1 MKETYHH
8 ITHLTGSLLAVVFAT
23 FTLLACHE
31 EQQLLTVPESATLK
45 LTLGAPHMSVAT
57 RGISDDPENTNGE
70 WTSEELLVDG
80 RILKELALLL
90 LDGNTLVGTKNFSY
104 ADNATVTQDATF
116 KGLVAGKSYRLIAIA
131 NYSGLSNFPV
141 ITGLSVNTDISTTL
155 NSLYDYTL
163 DAGGDFVVTPQKQ
176 PLTLVQ
182 DITMPA
188 SGGTY
193 EVSGELVRTFA
204 RLRIEVA
211 TKSDINDLTINGL
224 SFNTP
229 FAQQNAYLLTHPE
242 DIDRNFAG
250 FTKGMPTVTSTDALT
265 QYVEGTTVS
274 KGNNSK
280 VLFDGY
286 ILESRNGDDGYHY
299 TLDVEYKGASTI
311 VSTIVDVDYTFI
323 ENVTYSTLNDIKSNY
338 SSYCFIIRNTRQ
350 NKDIYVDS
358 RNLIYQQSSLS
369 SIYSD
374 LKNNQNILWKLKK
387 APGDDNNFYLYN
399 IGKEKYA
406 GKAPVSGYG
415 SPAFPTTEAP
425 DVHFTLEDAAAGI
438 AMGASEYDDSDGTK
452 RFMNDKDGEY
462 ISSWT
467 QGDPGSGFYFYPVQQ
482 DVTTEDVV
490 YPAQYDT
497 PITLRTI
504 DAVSGVASDATQI
517 SRNDFIN
524 VLVNVAYNENTG
536 TMEFYV
542 EDWEKVDIDV
552 PSFE

>member
-1 MKETYHH
+1 MKGTYHH
-8 ITHLTGSLLAVVFAT
+8 ITHLTGSLLAVIFAT

-90 LDGNTLVGTKNFSY
+90 LDGNTLVGTQNFSY
-104 ADNATVTQDATF
+104 TDNATVTQDATF

-141 ITGLSVNTDISTTL
+141 ITGLSVNSNISTIL
-155 NSLYDYTL
+155 NSLYAYTL
-163 DAGGDFVVTPQKQ
+163 DAGDDFVVTPQKQ

-182 DITMPA
+182 DVTMPA

-211 TKSDINDLTINGL
+211 NKSDINDLTINGL
-224 SFNTP
+224 SFKTP
-229 FAQQNAYLLTHPE
+229 FAQQKAYLLTRPE
-242 DIDRNFAG
+242 DVDRNFAG
-250 FTKGMPTVTSTDALT
+250 FTKGRPTVYSSDALT
-265 QYVEGTTVS
+265 QYVAGTTVS

-286 ILESRNGDDGYHY
+286 ILESRNGDGGYSY
-299 TLDVEYKGASTI
+299 TLDVWYKGASYTTTTTKYE
-311 VSTIVDVDYTFI
+311 VSSTY
-323 ENVTYSTLNDIKSNY
+323 YSTVDTLKTDYNNKLFLIK
-338 SSYCFIIRNTRQ
+338 NTRTS
-350 NKDIYVDS
+350 NGANYIMV
-358 RNLIYQQSSLS
+358 NHEGEVYQQSR
-369 SIYSD
+369 YSD
-374 LKNNQNILWKLKK
+374 LASEKNLLWKLESQGTDGYFYIYNVGEGVYIGD
-387 APGDDNNFYLYN
+387 APGGGN
-399 IGKEKYA
+399 
-406 GKAPVSGYG
+406 
-415 SPAFPTTEAP
+415 AFSTTE
-425 DVHFTLEDAAAGI
+425 DRSTFFRFTNSKNTTYGGIQMDANAEG
-438 AMGASEYDDSDGTK
+438 GGSY
-452 RFMNDKDGEY
+452 MNDNSGDFICSYYADDG
-462 ISSWT
+462 
-467 QGDPGSGFYFYPVQQ
+467 GNGFHFYPVTE
-482 DVTTEDVV
+482 VTTTETHD
-490 YPAQYDT
+490 AQYNSE
-497 PITLRTI
+497 ITLRTI

-542 EDWEKVDIDV
+542 EDWNEVTGSIV
-552 PSFE
+552 FE

>member
-8 ITHLTGSLLAVVFAT
+8 ITHLTGSLLAVIFAA

-90 LDGNTLVGTKNFSY
+90 LDGNTLVGTQNFSY
-104 ADNATVTQDATF
+104 TDNATVTQDATF

-141 ITGLSVNTDISTTL
+141 ITGLSVNSNISTTL
-155 NSLYDYTL
+155 NSLYAYTL
-163 DAGGDFVVTPQKQ
+163 DAGDDFVVTPQKQ

-182 DITMPA
+182 DITMPV

-211 TKSDINDLTINGL
+211 NKSDINDLTINGL

-229 FAQQNAYLLTHPE
+229 FAQQKAYLLTIP
-242 DIDRNFAG
+242 DNIDRNFADA
-250 FTKGMPTVTSTDALT
+250 FTKGKPTVTSTDDALT
-265 QYVEGTTVS
+265 QYVAGTTVS

-299 TLDVEYKGASTI
+299 TLDVEYRGASYTTTTTKYE
-311 VSTIVDVDYTFI
+311 VSDTP
-323 ENVTYSTLNDIKSNY
+323 YSTVNRLKSNY
-338 SSYCFIIRNTRQ
+338 NNKLFLIKNTRIS
-350 NKDIYVDS
+350 NGANYIMVNGDGKV
-358 RNLIYQQSSLS
+358 YQQSR
-369 SIYSD
+369 YSD
-374 LKNNQNILWKLKK
+374 LASEKELLWKLESQGTDGYFYIYNVGEGVYIGD
-387 APGDDNNFYLYN
+387 APG
-399 IGKEKYA
+399 GGA
-406 GKAPVSGYG
+406 
-415 SPAFPTTEAP
+415 AFPTTKEKTIYFR
-425 DVHFTLEDAAAGI
+425 FTDSSHSTYGGIQMDANAKG
-438 AMGASEYDDSDGTK
+438 GDSY
-452 RFMNDKDGEY
+452 MNDNSGNFICSYYADDG
-462 ISSWT
+462 
-467 QGDPGSGFYFYPVQQ
+467 GNGFHFYPVTE
-482 DVTTEDVV
+482 VTTTETHA
-490 YPAQYDT
+490 AQYNSD
-497 PITLRTI
+497 ITLRTI

-542 EDWEKVDIDV
+542 EDWNEVTGSIV
-552 PSFE
+552 FE

>member
-45 LTLGAPHMSVAT
+45 LTLGATHMNVAT
-57 RGISDDPENTNGE
+57 RGISDDPDMKGT
-70 WTSEELLVDG
+70 WTDDEKLKDG

-90 LDGNTLVGTKNFSY
+90 LDGNTLVGTQNFSY

-131 NYSGLSNFPV
+131 NYSGLQDFPA

-155 NSLYDYTL
+155 NSLYAYTL
-163 DAGGDFVVTPQKQ
+163 DAGDDFVVTPQKQ

-211 TKSDINDLTINGL
+211 NKSDIHDLTINGL
-224 SFNTP
+224 SFNTI
-229 FAQQNAYLLTHPE
+229 FAQKQAYLLTDP
-242 DIDRNFAG
+242 DNPDRNFSG
-250 FTKGMPTVTSTDALT
+250 ITTGMPTLNSTDALT
-265 QYVEGTTVS
+265 VYTTKKKIAAKS
-274 KGNNSK
+274 SD

-286 ILESRNGDDGYHY
+286 ILESRNDEGYKY
-299 TLDVEYKGASTI
+299 TLNVEYKGASYTTTTQTI
-311 VSTIVDVDYTFI
+311 KSTGTCYTETSQLREYYDTNTMFLIKNTRRDNYIMVNESREVYQQGVDLNT
-323 ENVTYSTLNDIKSNY
+323 NLLND
-338 SSYCFIIRNTRQ
+338 Q
-350 NKDIYVDS
+350 H
-358 RNLIYQQSSLS
+358 L
-369 SIYSD
+369 
-374 LKNNQNILWKLKK
+374 LWKLERYSDSNK
-387 APGDDNNFYLYN
+387 DFYYLYN
-399 IGKEKYA
+399 VGKQVYIGDPPGTQK
-406 GKAPVSGYG
+406 
-415 SPAFPTTEAP
+415 AFPTAGKNTYFR
-425 DVHFTLEDAAAGI
+425 FTDYSNSTYGGIQMDAYGAG
-438 AMGASEYDDSDGTK
+438 GYNY
-452 RFMNDKDGEY
+452 MNDY
-462 ISSWT
+462 S
-467 QGDPGSGFYFYPVQQ
+467 GDFICSYSENDAGNGFHFYPVTE
-482 DVTTEDVV
+482 VTTTETHDAL
-490 YPAQYDT
+490 YNSD
-497 PITLRTI
+497 ITLRTI
-504 DAVSGVASDATQI
+504 DAVSGVASKATQI

>member
-1 MKETYHH
+1 MKGTYHH
-8 ITHLTGSLLAVVFAT
+8 ITHLTGSLLAVIFAT

-90 LDGNTLVGTKNFSY
+90 LDGNTLVGTQNFSY
-104 ADNATVTQDATF
+104 TDNATVTQDATF

-141 ITGLSVNTDISTTL
+141 ITGLSVNSNISTIL
-155 NSLYDYTL
+155 NSLYAYTL
-163 DAGGDFVVTPQKQ
+163 DAGDDFVVTPQKQ

-182 DITMPA
+182 DVTMPA

-211 TKSDINDLTINGL
+211 NKSDINDLTINGL
-224 SFNTP
+224 SFKTP
-229 FAQQNAYLLTHPE
+229 FAQQKAYLLTRPE
-242 DIDRNFAG
+242 DVDRNFAG
-250 FTKGMPTVTSTDALT
+250 FTKGRPTVYSSDALT
-265 QYVEGTTVS
+265 QYVAGTTVS

-286 ILESRNGDDGYHY
+286 ILESRNGDGGYSY
-299 TLDVEYKGASTI
+299 TLDVWYKGASYTTTTTKYE
-311 VSTIVDVDYTFI
+311 VSSTY
-323 ENVTYSTLNDIKSNY
+323 YSTVDELKDNYNNKLFLIK
-338 SSYCFIIRNTRQ
+338 NTRA
-350 NKDIYVDS
+350 NYIMVNEGKVY
-358 RNLIYQQSSLS
+358 LQSS
-369 SIYSD
+369 YSD
-374 LKNNQNILWKLKK
+374 LTSDKNLLWKLESQGTDGYFYIYNVGEGVYIGE
-387 APGDDNNFYLYN
+387 APGDQ
-399 IGKEKYA
+399 A
-406 GKAPVSGYG
+406 
-415 SPAFPTTEAP
+415 AFPTTNEKKTYFI
-425 DVHFTLEDAAAGI
+425 FTDFENSTYGGIQMEDAN
-438 AMGASEYDDSDGTK
+438 AS
-452 RFMNDKDGEY
+452 GEY
-462 ISSWT
+462 SYMNAHPSSFICSYSANDN
-467 QGDPGSGFYFYPVQQ
+467 GNGFHFYPVTE
-482 DVTTEDVV
+482 VTTTETHD
-490 YPAQYDT
+490 AQYNSD
-497 PITLRTI
+497 ITLRTI

-542 EDWEKVDIDV
+542 KDWTKVNSDITFD
-552 PSFE
+552 

>member
-45 LTLGAPHMSVAT
+45 LTLGATHMNVAT

-90 LDGNTLVGTKNFSY
+90 LDGNTLVGTQNFSY

-131 NYSGLSNFPV
+131 NYSGLQDFPA

-155 NSLYDYTL
+155 NSLYAYTL

-211 TKSDINDLTINGL
+211 NKSDIHDLTINGL

-229 FAQQNAYLLTHPE
+229 FAQQNAYLLTRPE
-242 DIDRNFAG
+242 DIDRNFEG

-265 QYVEGTTVS
+265 QYVAGTTVS

-280 VLFDGY
+280 VLFDSY
-286 ILESRNGDDGYHY
+286 ILESRNGDGGYRY
-299 TLDVEYKGASTI
+299 TLDVEYKGAS
-311 VSTIVDVDYTFI
+311 F
-323 ENVTYSTLNDIKSNY
+323 
-338 SSYCFIIRNTRQ
+338 
-350 NKDIYVDS
+350 
-358 RNLIYQQSSLS
+358 
-369 SIYSD
+369 
-374 LKNNQNILWKLKK
+374 
-387 APGDDNNFYLYN
+387 
-399 IGKEKYA
+399 
-406 GKAPVSGYG
+406 
-415 SPAFPTTEAP
+415 TT
-425 DVHFTLEDAAAGI
+425 TT
-438 AMGASEYDDSDGTK
+438 TK
-452 RFMNDKDGEY
+452 
-462 ISSWT
+462 
-467 QGDPGSGFYFYPVQQ
+467 
-482 DVTTEDVV
+482 
-490 YPAQYDT
+490 
-497 PITLRTI
+497 ITLRTI

>member
-8 ITHLTGSLLAVVFAT
+8 LTHLTGSLLAVVFAA
-23 FTLLACHE
+23 FTLSACHE
-31 EQQLLTVPESATLK
+31 EQQLLSVPESATLK
-45 LTLGAPHMSVAT
+45 LTLGTTHMNVAT

-90 LDGNTLVGTKNFSY
+90 LDGNTLVGTQNFSY
-104 ADNATVTQDATF
+104 TDNATVTQDATF

-141 ITGLSVNTDISTTL
+141 ITGLSDNTDISTTL
-155 NSLYDYTL
+155 NSLYAYTL
-163 DAGGDFVVTPQKQ
+163 DAGDDFVVAPQKQ

-211 TKSDINDLTINGL
+211 NKSDIHDLTINGL
-224 SFNTP
+224 SFNTN
-229 FAQQNAYLLTHPE
+229 FAQQKAYLLTRPE
-242 DIDRNFAG
+242 DIDRNFADAL
-250 FTKGMPTVTSTDALT
+250 TKGKPTVTSTDALT
-265 QYVEGTTVS
+265 QYVAGTTVSKYVEGTTVS

-286 ILESRNGDDGYHY
+286 ILESRNGDGRYIY
-299 TLDVEYKGASTI
+299 TLDVEYEGASFTEYS
-311 VSTIVDVDYTFI
+311 VS
-323 ENVTYSTLNDIKSNY
+323 
-338 SSYCFIIRNTRQ
+338 SSYYSNVKQLIANDYNGKLFLIKNTRRA
-350 NKDIYVDS
+350 NYIMVNDGNYV
-358 RNLIYQQSSLS
+358 YQQSS
-369 SIYSD
+369 YSD
-374 LKNNQNILWKLKK
+374 LASEKNLLWKLESQGTDGYFYIYNVGESVYIGE
-387 APGDDNNFYLYN
+387 APGSQ
-399 IGKEKYA
+399 A
-406 GKAPVSGYG
+406 
-415 SPAFPTTEAP
+415 AFPTTNEKKTYFI
-425 DVHFTLEDAAAGI
+425 FTDSENSTYGGIQMEDAN
-438 AMGASEYDDSDGTK
+438 AS
-452 RFMNDKDGEY
+452 GEY
-462 ISSWT
+462 SYMNAHITSPFICSYSAND
-467 QGDPGSGFYFYPVQQ
+467 GGNGFHFYPVQEI
-482 DVTTEDVV
+482 VTK
-490 YPAQYDT
+490 AQYDT

-504 DAVSGVASDATQI
+504 DDVSGVASDATQI

-524 VLVNVAYNENTG
+524 VLVNVTYNENTG

-542 EDWEKVDIDV
+542 EDWKKVKVEV

>member
-8 ITHLTGSLLAVVFAT
+8 LTHLTGSLLAVVFAT

-57 RGISDDPENTNGE
+57 RGISDDPDMKGT
-70 WTSEELLVDG
+70 WTDDEKLKDG

-90 LDGNTLVGTKNFSY
+90 LDGNTLVGTQNFSY

-155 NSLYDYTL
+155 NSLYAYTL

-211 TKSDINDLTINGL
+211 NKSDIHDLTINGL

-229 FAQQNAYLLTHPE
+229 FAQQNAYLLTRPE

-250 FTKGMPTVTSTDALT
+250 FTKGKPIVTSTDALT
-265 QYVEGTTVS
+265 QYVAGTTVS

-280 VLFDGY
+280 VLFDSY
-286 ILESRNGDDGYHY
+286 ILESRNGDGGYRY
-299 TLDVEYKGASTI
+299 TLDVEYKGAS
-311 VSTIVDVDYTFI
+311 F
-323 ENVTYSTLNDIKSNY
+323 
-338 SSYCFIIRNTRQ
+338 
-350 NKDIYVDS
+350 
-358 RNLIYQQSSLS
+358 
-369 SIYSD
+369 
-374 LKNNQNILWKLKK
+374 
-387 APGDDNNFYLYN
+387 
-399 IGKEKYA
+399 
-406 GKAPVSGYG
+406 
-415 SPAFPTTEAP
+415 TT
-425 DVHFTLEDAAAGI
+425 TT
-438 AMGASEYDDSDGTK
+438 TK
-452 RFMNDKDGEY
+452 
-462 ISSWT
+462 
-467 QGDPGSGFYFYPVQQ
+467 
-482 DVTTEDVV
+482 
-490 YPAQYDT
+490 
-497 PITLRTI
+497 ITLRTI

-542 EDWEKVDIDV
+542 KDWGKVQVVV